1 MNDFNALQ
9 NSIKEAIV
17 NQEKPEQKKELS
29 KRQTHSLFLKNK
41 RAKKV
46 AKLSRRKNR
55 K

>member
-1 MNDFNALQ
+1 MNDFEHLQ
-9 NSIKEAIV
+9 KQIKEAIID
-17 NQEKPEQKKELS
+17 QEPPEQKKELS
-29 KRQTHSLFLKNK
+29 KRQIHSNFLKKK

>member
-9 NSIKEAIV
+9 NSIKEAMA
-17 NQEKPEQKKELS
+17 NQETPDQKKELS
-29 KRQTHSLFLKNK
+29 KRQIHSLFIKNK